1 MIPLKG
7 NKTIC
12 PKNKPKN
19 SKKKH
24 KQKSHPKTF
33 PSYCYRRELSG
44 TENASFLEMSKR
56 YL

>member
-19 SKKKH
+19 SKKT
-24 KQKSHPKTF
+24 KQKPHRKTF
-33 PSYCYRRELSG
+33 LSYCYRRELSG